1 MATWAEL
8 QAHARMRY
16 KLNNDDIEGF
26 SVEFTFDNGRTQLVG
41 VHAFGAYE
49 QAFIELR
56 TYVCAEGEMSP
67 RVALQKND
75 DFILGSLALDQE
87 GDYCL
92 LYSTPIR
99 SLSLADFDLVIRA
112 IALTADKL
120 ENNYAGTDER

>member
-16 KLNNDDIEGF
+16 RLNNDDIEGF
-26 SVEFTFDNGRTQLVG
+26 SVEFTFEDGRTQLVG
-41 VHAFGAYE
+41 VHAFGAFE

-56 TYVCAEGEMSP
+56 TYVCGEAEIPP

-75 DFILGSLALDQE
+75 DFVLGGLAIDQD

-99 SLSLADFDLVIRA
+99 SMSLMDFDLVIRA
-112 IALTADKL
+112 LARTADTL
-120 ENNYAGTDER
+120 EKDYANAGA